1 MAKKKQARHASALKA
16 HRQSERRNE
25 RNRSRRKLVR
35 EASRAVLA
43 AATAKDQTKAD
54 KLLAEAMSAI
64 DKAAKAGTIH
74 WKAAARKKARLARR
88 SSATLSAA
96 K

>member
-16 HRQSERRNE
+16 HRQSLRRNE
-25 RNRSRRKLVR
+25 RNRSRKKLVR
-35 EASRAVLA
+35 EASRAVLD
-43 AATAKDQTKAD
+43 AATAKDSSKAD

-74 WKAAARKKARLARR
+74 WKAAARKKARLAKRAQ
-88 SSATLSAA
+88 SQLAA
-96 K
+96 AR